1 MTERTSAA
9 DLHNCEQAV
18 MAAARKERAAH
29 AALQEGINP
38 LHPSWTESDEEA
50 YEARLAHWR
59 AASRALVD
67 ALNRLKASR
76 HGERPPAR
84 NGAPGWPPSPL
95 NAVSRRARAG
105 LRAPRNRRG

>member
-29 AALQEGINP
+29 AALQEGIKP
-38 LHPSWTESDEEA
+38 FHPSWKESDQEA
-50 YEARLAHWR
+50 YEARLAHWQ

-67 ALNRLKASR
+67 ALNRLKP
-76 HGERPPAR
+76 HDTEKKPPAR
-84 NGAPGWPPSPL
+84 MEPQPAVLSPGKARQPLSTRPGAPPS
-95 NAVSRRARAG
+95 
-105 LRAPRNRRG
+105 

>member
-1 MTERTSAA
+1 MTERTAAA
-9 DLHNCEQAV
+9 DLHDCEQVV
-18 MAAARKERAAH
+18 MAAAWKERAAH

-67 ALNRLKASR
+67 ALNRHRASR
-76 HGERPPAR
+76 HGEKPPTR
-84 NGAPGWPPSPL
+84 NGAPAGRPL
-95 NAVSRRARAG
+95 
-105 LRAPRNRRG
+105 P

>member
-38 LHPSWTESDEEA
+38 VHASWTESDEEA

-67 ALNRLKASR
+67 TLNRLKALR
-76 HGERPPAR
+76 HGEKTAREEWSPQAGRPLP
-84 NGAPGWPPSPL
+84 
-95 NAVSRRARAG
+95 
-105 LRAPRNRRG
+105 

>member
-67 ALNRLKASR
+67 ALNRLKAFTTR
-76 HGERPPAR
+76 RKTAREER
-84 NGAPGWPPSPL
+84 SPQVGRPL
-95 NAVSRRARAG
+95 
-105 LRAPRNRRG
+105 P

>member
-1 MTERTSAA
+1 MTERTSVA

-29 AALQEGINP
+29 AVLREAITP
-38 LHPSWTESDEEA
+38 LHPRWTERDHEA

-67 ALNRLKASR
+67 ALNRLKPHDTGQSR
-76 HGERPPAR
+76 
-84 NGAPGWPPSPL
+84 
-95 NAVSRRARAG
+95 
-105 LRAPRNRRG
+105 LRSQTTAQND

>member
-29 AALQEGINP
+29 AALHEGINP

-67 ALNRLKASR
+67 ALNRLKAFTTRRKTAREEWSPQA
-76 HGERPPAR
+76 GRPLP
-84 NGAPGWPPSPL
+84 
-95 NAVSRRARAG
+95 
-105 LRAPRNRRG
+105 